1 MITITLYQN
10 HYTIYRPET
19 IPDRNSRNLKKR
31 KKKKKKKKQQKKKK
45 KKKKRQKPNRD
56 L

>member
-19 IPDRNSRNLKKR
+19 IPDRNSRNLKK
-31 KKKKKKKKQQKKKK
+31 KKKKKKKKDEEKTKA
-45 KKKKRQKPNRD
+45 KPRS

>member
-10 HYTIYRPET
+10 HNTIYRLET
-19 IPDRNSRNLKKR
+19 IPDRNSRNLKK
-31 KKKKKKKKQQKKKK
+31 KKD
-45 KKKKRQKPNRD
+45 KRQKPNRD

>member
-19 IPDRNSRNLKKR
+19 IPDRNSRNLKK
-31 KKKKKKKKQQKKKK
+31 KKKKKKKKKDEEKTKA
-45 KKKKRQKPNRD
+45 KPRS